1 MNIAIITDTYFPDI
15 NGVTSSIYTLAL
27 ALRKRGHRVYIF
39 AISNIPKRS
48 ALGKAVAVAGIAMA
62 AVSMVGQEYS
72 RRILR

>member
-1 MNIAIITDTYFPDI
+1 LLFVKKYFTGAKI
-15 NGVTSSIYTLAL
+15 RFFHFNATNLF
-27 ALRKRGHRVYIF
+27 YIF

-62 AVSMVGQEYS
+62 AVSMVEQEYS